1 MKHSTARR
9 SHSVTFQIDQKYT
22 GSSSSMDILS
32 SNDSLHNSCSENTLE
47 NVFDT
52 QNIQNIQNQDLQNQN
67 QQNQNLKNLQ
77 NLQNT
82 KISPT
87 NSDSFRRRSGGLINF
102 KRATFAKSL
111 DVEINS
117 DQPETAE
124 TLKTERNRLLCE
136 AGRLHETNQR
146 LCTRNSQMK
155 AQITKAKCDIDRK
168 DDEIEILR
176 RCVAIL
182 GQDPEAMFNYVAGLS
197 NNSQPTVIDTV
208 ELDAGENE

>member
-1 MKHSTARR
+1 
-9 SHSVTFQIDQKYT
+9 
-22 GSSSSMDILS
+22 MDILS
-32 SNDSLHNSCSENTLE
+32 SNDSLHNSCSENTPE
-47 NVFDT
+47 NVFDA
-52 QNIQNIQNQDLQNQN
+52 QNIQNQNLQNI
-67 QQNQNLKNLQ
+67 Q

-82 KISPT
+82 QISPT
-87 NSDSFRRRSGGLINF
+87 NSGNFRRRSGGLINF

-117 DQPETAE
+117 EQPETAE

-176 RCVAIL
+176 RCVAML
-182 GQDPEAMFNYVAGLS
+182 GQDPDAMFNYVAGLS
-197 NNSQPTVIDTV
+197 NNGQTTANNTVNNMV
-208 ELDAGENE
+208 ELDNAIENESSSNFRKRL